1 MKFFDNDSFGWAI
14 VVVTLFFVG
23 AQIFRAVANGLWG

>member
-1 MKFFDNDSFGWAI
+1 MKLFDSDSIGWAI
-14 VVVTLFFVG
+14 VAVALFFVA

>member
-14 VVVTLFFVG
+14 VAVTLFFIG
-23 AQIFRAVANGLWG
+23 AQIFRAVANFLWG

>member
-14 VVVTLFFVG
+14 VAVTLFFVV
-23 AQIFRAVANGLWG
+23 AQIFRAVANFLWG

>member
-14 VVVTLFFVG
+14 VVVTLFFVA